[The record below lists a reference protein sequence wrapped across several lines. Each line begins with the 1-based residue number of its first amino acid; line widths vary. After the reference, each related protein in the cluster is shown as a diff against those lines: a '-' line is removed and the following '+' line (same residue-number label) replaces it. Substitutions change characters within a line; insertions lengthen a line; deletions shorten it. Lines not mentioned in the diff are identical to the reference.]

1 MTWVILKNP
10 RKKEMART
18 AKGKSRFYR
27 QCRLDEDVVLII
39 RFYNRHLQDWKNGK
53 KIFLCKD
60 KDEEGHQ

>member
-1 MTWVILKNP
+1 
-10 RKKEMART
+10 MART